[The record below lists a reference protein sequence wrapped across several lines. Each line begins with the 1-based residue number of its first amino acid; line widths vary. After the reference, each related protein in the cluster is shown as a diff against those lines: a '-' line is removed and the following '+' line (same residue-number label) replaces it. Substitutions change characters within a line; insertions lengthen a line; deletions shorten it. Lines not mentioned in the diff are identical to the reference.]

1 MIKMPI
7 RDEIDLKLISELR
20 RDGRAAISTLAGRIG
35 VARGTVQAR
44 LDRLISDGTI
54 RRFTIDTRGSEDVNA
69 IRAIMS
75 IEIQGSAAR
84 AATRAL
90 RGMPEVTALHT
101 TNGSWDLIAELRT
114 DNLPAFDRVL
124 RDIRSIPGVLNSET
138 SILLDTI

>member
-1 MIKMPI
+1 MPI
-7 RDEIDLKLISELR
+7 RDETDLKLISELR
-20 RDGRAAISTLAGRIG
+20 RDGRAAISTLAGRLG

-44 LDRLISDGTI
+44 LDRLVSDGTI

-84 AATRAL
+84 AATRTL

-101 TNGSWDLIAELRT
+101 TNGAWDLIAELRT